1 VNARKPVVDWATDF
15 DHLDPQWTENPYPIW
30 EALRSQ
36 CPVAHTERFNGAYLP
51 TRYEDV
57 RAIAHDTAHFSSARI
72 FVRDGNQPRFPSPP
86 LTSDPPVHRA
96 QRALLQPAFT
106 ADATRRYEPRIRAIC
121 RELMEPLSKKSGC
134 DGAVEYAQEIPV
146 RVTAWMLGIPEQAG
160 NVFRRWIHEFLE
172 LGMSDGTVTQR
183 AAAEMR
189 EFFAEEIRKRRAA
202 PGDDL
207 VSYLLAARL
216 DREPLGDEYI
226 SNTLRLLLFAGIDT
240 TWSAIGSCLW
250 HLATHPG
257 DRNRLVAEP
266 QLIPTAVEEF
276 LRAYAPVATARE
288 IVQET
293 EINGYRFRQGEMVLL
308 PFPAANRDPAKFRD
322 ADRVVLDRAPNPH
335 AAFGLG
341 IHRCLGAG
349 LATMEMTLALQEWL
363 GKIPEFALTPGETVT
378 WSKGPV
384 RGPRQLPLVFGKV
397 KS

>member
-36 CPVAHTERFNGAYLP
+36 CPVAHTERFKGAYLP

-106 ADATRRYEPRIRAIC
+106 AEATRRYEPRIRAIC

-172 LGMSDGTVTQR
+172 LGISDGTVTQR

-202 PGDDL
+202 PSDDL

-216 DREPLGDEYI
+216 DGEPLGDEYI

-288 IVQET
+288 IVKET
-293 EINGYRFRQGEMVLL
+293 EINGYRFQQGEMVLL

-363 GKIPEFALTPGETVT
+363 DKIPEFTLTPGEAVT